1 LKSYSLYLEKDTLY
15 KTYQT
20 GSSHTQP
27 VTIKLILQTLF
38 EYLIKRMGLVGNL
51 TSTRR
56 TEMNMQVI
64 AEDTGKKN
72 ITRKFHRRWNDNIKT
87 DL

>member
-1 LKSYSLYLEKDTLY
+1 
-15 KTYQT
+15 
-20 GSSHTQP
+20 
-27 VTIKLILQTLF
+27 
-38 EYLIKRMGLVGNL
+38 MGLVGNL
-51 TSTRR
+51 ASTRR

-64 AEDTGKKN
+64 TEDTGKKN